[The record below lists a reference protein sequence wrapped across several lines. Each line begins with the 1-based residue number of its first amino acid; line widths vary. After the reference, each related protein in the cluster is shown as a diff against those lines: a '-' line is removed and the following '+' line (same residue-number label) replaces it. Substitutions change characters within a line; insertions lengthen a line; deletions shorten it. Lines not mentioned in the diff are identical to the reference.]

1 MAKSQKIIADEKLYE
16 KSELFRDNISSE
28 MFFKS
33 ELISDLMTFDW
44 LDEIELSCVYI
55 DNIIRN
61 PKVTLINEESVVKIE
76 KAKKITVDSV
86 KDLSRH
92 TQFIDKIDAV
102 TNEVQPSK
110 ILIVYPEE
118 TFNTYENRFVYT
130 LIDNLNRFVEKK
142 ESLLESY
149 ESKSTKSLEYAAST
163 TTDTERINVEIKID
177 ANQLPKGKSEADF
190 EDEIAAIRLR
200 VKKIRDYL
208 NSWFRSEMMKSL
220 SKAHVAFIIPP
231 IKRTNLILKNPNY
244 QIAMRLWGFLQSYD
258 DNHGDGSKE
267 GLDTSGDNLLKGILN
282 DSFLLDYFVLDS
294 ICSSKRKQKEQLT
307 KYAIIMVRQQLQR
320 IIEILLNSGITISDE
335 EILSMISSEIK
346 NQKSRIL
353 IGSTDVKK
361 KFKSAID
368 EYLERTQDYL

>member
-244 QIAMRLWGFLQSYD
+244 QIAMRLWEFLQSYD